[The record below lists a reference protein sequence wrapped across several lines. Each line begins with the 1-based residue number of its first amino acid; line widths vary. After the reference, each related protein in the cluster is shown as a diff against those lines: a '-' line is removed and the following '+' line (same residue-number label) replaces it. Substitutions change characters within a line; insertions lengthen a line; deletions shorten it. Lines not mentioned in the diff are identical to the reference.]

1 MSKRLLVILD
11 ITGLQSED
19 MRATP
24 DIIRALHNR
33 AIYYNN
39 LNIVSAEDEDL
50 EKIYENEVEL

>member
-1 MSKRLLVILD
+1 MSKRLVVVLD
-11 ITGLQSED
+11 ITGLQSEE

-39 LNIVSAEDEDL
+39 LNIVSADDDDL
-50 EKIYENEVEL
+50 ERLYENEVEL

>member
-11 ITGLQSED
+11 ISDLQSED

-24 DIIRALHNR
+24 DVIRALHNR

-39 LNIVSAEDEDL
+39 INIVSVDDELLEQVYETQVDL
-50 EKIYENEVEL
+50 

>member
-11 ITGLQSED
+11 ITGLQSEH
-19 MRATP
+19 MRSTP

-39 LNIVSAEDEDL
+39 MSIVSADDDDL
-50 EKIYENEVEL
+50 EAVYENEVEL